1 VSAPSATF
9 QSRRRFRLRAPAA
22 VAVARLR
29 ARPGRSL
36 LVVVG
41 VAAATALLAA
51 VLGGGLAARD
61 RALQRS
67 LAALPPFQRSFAVD
81 SFDLPFGKTYAQA
94 DQSARAALRLIT
106 PAPATATTFFP
117 QLRIDHQLVGLGGVD
132 DLRSYGLLSGR
143 FPAECRPARCE
154 VVQIGS
160 GGSPRLDEGGIHLVR
175 VGFVEPPAGLFG
187 SRPGAVFLLT
197 SSASA
202 FERLPAFQGISRDH
216 QWTVPLDPKRIH
228 VWDVSKI
235 LAGESAAQALLAA
248 AGGDTYSLTGA
259 DAALQ
264 SAQRDGRVSSQRMV
278 LVGGEISA
286 LLLGFALVA
295 AVGLRRGVWN
305 EARRLSQR
313 GARRGQ
319 VWLAVATEVG
329 AMTITGVVLGL
340 VLGALAIVILAKAAS
355 LSAGPLLDHSLATSL
370 GAAIGAG
377 AWVVATVAIVVAVRA
392 PERRERRGLRPIDVA
407 ALGALAAVVLA
418 VTSTSATA
426 GIESSRS
433 RLLYTLLPG
442 LVCFVAAVVA
452 GRLLGPAMRLGE
464 RWTRRAAAALHLA
477 FLALA
482 RAPARTVATVGFLIV
497 SIGLALFA
505 ASYRATLQ
513 AGARDEAAFA
523 VPLDY
528 TLSEGPGL
536 VLPLDAAKLSRYQ
549 QIAPGVS
556 AYPVLRR
563 TATVA
568 GAGTSALAPTVL
580 GIPADAIAKLHWRSD
595 FSGLSARSISKLVG
609 AGGPVSMRGL
619 PIPAGA
625 GKVGLDVRIKG
636 VPVQLDLVVTDASGR
651 LRLVRLGSR
660 GPGRRH
666 LAAVMPS
673 WARTLVGL
681 QTSLEANQAHQLSH
695 RQAGGENTFNPIGS
709 TLLGPLRTQDGKVLT
724 DWRGLVTTPNG
735 RLAGS
740 LLSYAFELDQSVVA
754 RLPQPTDGH
763 PLQAIV
769 SSNIA
774 RAAPVGGTITLNFQ
788 DAQVPAQIVGV
799 ARRFP
804 DSQDLGQGFV
814 VVDESR
820 LATAVG
826 ADAPGTSEPDELWLS
841 GPASAEP
848 ALAKPPFGE
857 LELASRR
864 DLRAQA
870 LSQPLA
876 QGITVTL
883 GAAGLIALLLAAI
896 GVWVT
901 LVSDARDE
909 RGELFDLEAQGV
921 PPGTLRN
928 QLRLRSVVLLAFGI
942 AGGLVLGLVLSRLVV
957 SVVSVSA
964 ETTTPNP
971 PLVTDPAWGTVAI
984 GLALLVLLVLG
995 LTELTVRHA
1004 LRGQTPSRGAWTLE

>member
-1 VSAPSATF
+1 VSLPSA
-9 QSRRRFRLRAPAA
+9 SLELRRRFRLRAPAS
-22 VAVARLR
+22 VAFARLR

-61 RALQRS
+61 RGLQRS
-67 LAALPPFQRSFAVD
+67 LAALPAFQRSFTVD

-94 DQSARAALRLIT
+94 DHAARAALALVT
-106 PAPATATTFFP
+106 PTAPTATTFFP
-117 QLRIDHQLVGLGGVD
+117 ELRIDNQLVGLGGTD
-132 DLRSYGLLSGR
+132 DLRTSYRLLSGR
-143 FPAECRPARCE
+143 WPAVCSATRCE
-154 VVQIGS
+154 VVQLGR
-160 GGSPRLDEGGIHLVR
+160 GGSARLDEGGIHLVR
-175 VGFVEPPAGLFG
+175 VGFAEPIDTETPF
-187 SRPGAVFLLT
+187 RTDIPVFLT
-197 SSASA
+197 SSAGA
-202 FERLPAFQGISRDH
+202 FDRLPAFQGISRNH
-216 QWTVPLDPKRIH
+216 QWTVPLDPKKVH
-228 VWDVSKI
+228 VWQVSKI

-248 AGGDTYSLTGA
+248 AGGETYTLTGA
-259 DAALQ
+259 DATLQ
-264 SAQRDGRVSSQRMV
+264 SAQRDGRVSSQRLV
-278 LVGGEISA
+278 LVGGEVSA

-329 AMTITGVVLGL
+329 AMTITGVVLG
-340 VLGALAIVILAKAAS
+340 VVVGAIAVVIIAS
-355 LSAGPLLDHSLATSL
+355 AVGLPAGQLLDHSVGTSL
-370 GAAIGAG
+370 GAAIVAG
-377 AWVVATVAIVVAVRA
+377 AWIVATVGIVVAVRA
-392 PERRERRGLRPIDVA
+392 PERRGRRGLRPIDVA

-426 GIESSRS
+426 GVESSRS
-433 RLLYTLLPG
+433 RLLYTVLPG
-442 LVCFVAAVVA
+442 LVCFVAAVAA

-464 RWTRRAAAALHLA
+464 RWTRQAAAALHLA

-513 AGARDEAAFA
+513 DGARDEAAFA

-536 VLPLDAAKLSRYQ
+536 VLPLDAARLSRYD

-580 GIPADAIAKLHWRSD
+580 GIPSAAIEKLHWRSD
-595 FSGLSARSISKLVG
+595 FSGLAPRKISQLVG
-609 AGGPVSMRGL
+609 AGGPVSLRGV
-619 PIPAGA
+619 PIPAGT
-625 GKVGLDVRIKG
+625 GKVGLDVLVRG
-636 VPVQLDLVVTDASGR
+636 VPVTFDLVVTDANGR
-651 LRLVRLGSR
+651 LRKLRLGSR
-660 GPGRRH
+660 GDGRSH
-666 LAAVMPS
+666 VAAAMPS
-673 WARTLVGL
+673 WARTVIGL
-681 QTSLEANQAHQLSH
+681 ETSLEANQAHQLAH
-695 RQAGGENTFNPIGS
+695 RQAGGSNTFNPLGS
-709 TLLGPLRTQDGKVLT
+709 TRLGALTTQSGRVLT
-724 DWRGLVTTPNG
+724 DWRDFVATSNGQLDHGLLTY
-735 RLAGS
+735 S
-740 LLSYAFELDQSVVA
+740 FELDQSIFA
-754 RLPQPTDGH
+754 RRPQATDNHALP
-763 PLQAIV
+763 AIV
-769 SSNIA
+769 STNIA
-774 RAAPVGGTITLNFQ
+774 RAAPGGYLTLDFQ
-788 DAQVPAQIVGV
+788 GAEVQAQIVGT

-820 LATAVG
+820 FATALG
-826 ADAPGTSEPDELWLS
+826 ADAPGTSDPDELWLS
-841 GPASAEP
+841 GPPSAE
-848 ALAKPPFGE
+848 AAFKKPPFWS

-870 LSQPLA
+870 SSQPLA

-883 GAAGLIALLLAAI
+883 AAAGIVALLLAAI

-921 PPGTLRN
+921 APGTLRN

-942 AGGLVLGLVLSRLVV
+942 VGGLVLGLVLSRLVV

-964 ETTTPNP
+964 ETSNPVP
-971 PLVTDPAWGTVAI
+971 PLVTDPAWGTVAVAL
-984 GLALLVLLVLG
+984 GLLTVLVLG
-995 LTELTVRHA
+995 LTELTARHA